1 MKDLFQLARH
11 SVAGLLTLLLL
22 TVVLGLGYP
31 LAVTGIAAVAM
42 PWQANGSLVDASG
55 QHTTDPSRA
64 VGSALLGQASDR
76 AALFVPRPSAAG
88 DGYDPLASAGSN
100 LGPDNEDLVATIKE
114 RRAEIAQREGVDPAD
129 AVTASASGLDPD
141 ISPAYAALQVP
152 RVARANGL
160 SEEKVRELV
169 ADHTDG
175 RTIGVLGEPR
185 VDVLMLNVAVREP
198 FALGGVRFVPAP
210 IAAAEIGTTIEA
222 ALAGK
227 PEDQRVAEAEFLRQ
241 SVAEA
246 LAGPVSIA
254 SVSVEASKQQAP
266 ELARDRM
273 SGVVNL
279 LRSFTN
285 FLFRPDA
292 SAHIGI
298 QGSIPVYVGGITPA
312 SSAAAF
318 RSERPAMSD

>member
-31 LAVTGIAAVAM
+31 LAVTGIAAVVM

-114 RRAEIAQREGVDPAD
+114 RRAEIAQREGVDPAAVPAD

-160 SEEKVRELV
+160 SEEKVRQLV

-185 VDVLMLNVAVREP
+185 VDVLLLNLAVRD
-198 FALGGVRFVPAP
+198 AARLG
-210 IAAAEIGTTIEA
+210 
-222 ALAGK
+222 
-227 PEDQRVAEAEFLRQ
+227 
-241 SVAEA
+241 
-246 LAGPVSIA
+246 
-254 SVSVEASKQQAP
+254 
-266 ELARDRM
+266 
-273 SGVVNL
+273 
-279 LRSFTN
+279 
-285 FLFRPDA
+285 
-292 SAHIGI
+292 
-298 QGSIPVYVGGITPA
+298 
-312 SSAAAF
+312 
-318 RSERPAMSD
+318 